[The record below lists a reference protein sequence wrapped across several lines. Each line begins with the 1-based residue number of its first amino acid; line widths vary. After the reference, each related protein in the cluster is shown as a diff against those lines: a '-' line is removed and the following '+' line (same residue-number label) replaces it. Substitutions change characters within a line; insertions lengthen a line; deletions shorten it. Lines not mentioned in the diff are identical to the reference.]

1 MANSTTTTKT
11 NTSGIPGLSL
21 RTLLDSQDAA
31 LALALVGI
39 IALMVLPLPP
49 FLLDLLITL
58 NLALSIGIIMIT
70 MYIRQPMEFDAFP
83 TVLLLVTLLRLGIN
97 ISTSRQILLT
107 GSAGKVINTFGNLV
121 VGGNYVIGVVV
132 FLMLMIIQWVVI
144 NNGAGRVAEVA
155 ARFTLDALPGK
166 QMSIDAD
173 LNAGL
178 IDESEARQ
186 RRMAIQEEADF
197 YGSMDGASKFVKGD
211 AIAAVVILVVNILG
225 GFLIGMLQHQM
236 SAMEALQNYTLV
248 TVGAGLAIQI
258 PALLVSSAAGFLV
271 TRSTSDGSMSANLTG
286 QLGNIKGMV
295 AVAVIITG
303 LSLMPG
309 LPKLP
314 FLVIGAALGSASY
327 FMWQDEE
334 QQQQDTIVQEESEK
348 LPAAPETPQDMLE
361 MIVVDPMEVEVGYGL
376 IPLVDNQNDNLLDR
390 ITYLRRQVMGDLG
403 LVLPVVR
410 VHDNLN
416 IPPQAYRIKIR
427 GEEVAQGELMVGRL
441 LAIPGSQAEPT
452 GADRDQ
458 LSGIPTTEPSFGL
471 PATWIAE
478 SQKEQAELMGY
489 TVVNPLSVLSTHL
502 AEVVR
507 SHAPDLLS
515 RQMVQEMVDQLKL
528 QTPAVV
534 EGVIPELLGLGEIQ
548 EVLRN
553 LLTERIPIRD
563 LGGILEDLANNA
575 SATRDPDI
583 LSEAVRQ
590 TMSRAISNR
599 YRDAAGFLHV
609 FTLSPRLDAFL
620 RNSLSTGEAGFTF
633 QMDANLAQEVISR
646 TGQEMEKLAQEGHQP
661 VLLCSREIRLA
672 FYRLVRRSLTNL
684 VVLAYPEVSQST
696 KVKSYS
702 MVEVPQLAGE

>member
-1 MANSTTTTKT
+1 MNTTTTT
-11 NTSGIPGLSL
+11 TPAGSADISL
-21 RTLLDSQDAA
+21 RTLLNSQDAA
-31 LALALVGI
+31 LAAALVGI
-39 IALMVLPLPP
+39 IGLMIVPLPP
-49 FLLDLLITL
+49 FVLDLLIAI
-58 NLALSIGIIMIT
+58 NLALSIGIMMIT
-70 MYIRQPMEFDAFP
+70 MYIRQPMEFNSFP
-83 TVLLLVTLLRLGIN
+83 TMLLLVTLLRLGIN
-97 ISTSRQILLT
+97 ISTSRRILMNGT
-107 GSAGKVINTFGNLV
+107 AGKVISTFGNLV

-178 IDESEARQ
+178 IDEAEAR
-186 RRMAIQEEADF
+186 RRRIAIQEEADF

-211 AIAAVVILVVNILG
+211 AIAAVVIMLVNILG
-225 GFLIGMLQHQM
+225 GFLIGMLQLNM
-236 SAMEALQNYTLV
+236 TAMEALQNYTLV

-258 PALLVSSAAGFLV
+258 PALLVSSAAGLLV
-271 TRSTSDGSMSANLTG
+271 TRSNTDGSLGANLTG
-286 QLGNIKGMV
+286 QLSNLNGMV
-295 AVAVIITG
+295 AVAVII
-303 LSLMPG
+303 SAMALMPG

-314 FLVIGAALGSASY
+314 FLLIGGVLGVVAY
-327 FMWQDEE
+327 FVWQGEQEQAIVEE
-334 QQQQDTIVQEESEK
+334 QPEPVQT
-348 LPAAPETPQDMLE
+348 APETPQDMLE

-390 ITYLRRQVMGDLG
+390 ITYLRRQVMSDLG

-441 LAIPGSQAEPT
+441 LAIPGS
-452 GADRDQ
+452 GADPADPEADQ
-458 LSGIPTTEPSFGL
+458 LQGISTTEPSFGL

-507 SHAPDLLS
+507 AHAPDLLS
-515 RQMVQEMVDQLKL
+515 RQMVQEMIDQLKL
-528 QTPAVV
+528 KTPAVV
-534 EGVIPELLGLGEIQ
+534 EGVIPDLLGLGEIQ

-553 LLTERIPIRD
+553 LLSERIPIRD
-563 LGGILEDLANNA
+563 LGGILEELASNA
-575 SATRDPDI
+575 AATRDPDI

-599 YRDAAGFLHV
+599 YRDPSGFLHV
-609 FTLSPRLDAFL
+609 FTLSPQLEAYL
-620 RNSLSTGEAGFTF
+620 RNALSSSEAGFNF
-633 QMDANLAQEVISR
+633 QIDANLAQEIITR
-646 TGQEMEKLAQEGHQP
+646 TGQEMEKLAQQGFQP

-672 FYRLVRRSLTNL
+672 FYRLVERSLPNL
-684 VVLAYPEVSQST
+684 VVLAYPEVSQDT

-702 MVEVPQLAGE
+702 MVEVPQLQVK

>member
-1 MANSTTTTKT
+1 MANTITT
-11 NTSGIPGLSL
+11 SQPEGSSQGLVL
-21 RTLLDSQDAA
+21 RTLLSSQDAA
-31 LALALVGI
+31 LAFALVGI
-39 IALMVLPLPP
+39 IALMIIPLPP
-49 FLLDLLITL
+49 FVLDMLVAL
-58 NLALSIGIIMIT
+58 NLALSIGVIMIT

-97 ISTSRQILLT
+97 ISTSRQILLH
-107 GSAGKVINTFGNLV
+107 GSAGKVIATFGNLV

-144 NNGAGRVAEVA
+144 NSGAGRVAEVA

-178 IDESEARQ
+178 IDEAQARQ
-186 RRMAIQEEADF
+186 RRLAIQEEADF
-197 YGSMDGASKFVKGD
+197 FGSMDGASKFVKGD
-211 AIAAVVILVVNILG
+211 AIAAVVIMLVNILG
-225 GFLIGMLQHQM
+225 GFLIGMFQHQM
-236 SAMEALQNYTLV
+236 SALDALQNYTLV

-258 PALLVSSAAGFLV
+258 PALLISSAAGFLV
-271 TRSTSDGSMSANLTG
+271 TRSSSDGTLGSSLTG
-286 QLGNIKGMV
+286 QLSNLKGMV
-295 AVAVIITG
+295 AVAVIISVMA
-303 LSLMPG
+303 LVPG

-314 FLVIGAALGSASY
+314 FLIIGAVLGGVSY
-327 FMWQDEE
+327 ILWQEE
-334 QQQQDTIVQEESEK
+334 QQERIVEQE
-348 LPAAPETPQDMLE
+348 PAQVQTAPETPQDMLE
-361 MIVVDPMEVEVGYGL
+361 MIVIDPMEVEVGYGL

-390 ITYLRRQVMGDLG
+390 ITYLRRQMMGDLG

-441 LAIPGSQAEPT
+441 LAIPGS
-452 GADRDQ
+452 GADFSDRERDKLQ
-458 LSGIPTTEPSFGL
+458 GIPTTEPSFGL
-471 PATWIAE
+471 PATWIGE
-478 SQKEQAELMGY
+478 TQKEQAELMGY

-502 AEVVR
+502 TEVVR

-515 RQMVQEMVDQLKL
+515 RQMVQEMINQLKL

-534 EGVIPELLGLGEIQ
+534 EGVIPEMLGLGEVQ

-553 LLTERIPIRD
+553 LLHERIPIRD
-563 LGGILEDLANNA
+563 LGGIMEELASNA

-590 TMSRAISNR
+590 SISRAISNR
-599 YRDAAGFLHV
+599 YRDPAGFLHV
-609 FTLSPRLDAFL
+609 FTLSPHLETFL
-620 RNSLSTGEAGFTF
+620 RNALRAGEGGFNF
-633 QMDANLAQEVISR
+633 QIDASLAQEIIAR
-646 TGQEMEKLAQEGHQP
+646 TGQEMESLAQEGHQP

-702 MVEVPQLAGE
+702 MVDVPQLRGEG

>member
-1 MANSTTTTKT
+1 MTTTTAS
-11 NTSGIPGLSL
+11 TSSGFSL
-21 RTLLDSQDAA
+21 RSLMNSQDIV
-31 LALALVGI
+31 LAFSLVAI
-39 IALMVLPLPP
+39 IGLMILPLPG
-49 FLLDLLITL
+49 FLIDVLIAL

-70 MYIRQPMEFDAFP
+70 MYIQQPMEFNSFP

-97 ISTSRQILLT
+97 ISTSRRILLD
-107 GSAGKVINTFGNLV
+107 GMAGKVIQTFGNLV
-121 VGGNYVIGVVV
+121 VGGNYVIGVVI

-178 IDESEARQ
+178 IDENQARF
-186 RRMAIQEEADF
+186 RRKLVQEEADF

-211 AIAAVVILVVNILG
+211 AIAAVVIMLVNILG

-236 SAMEALQNYTLV
+236 SAMEAIQNYTLV

-271 TRSTSDGSMSANLTG
+271 TRSTSDGSMGSNLTG
-286 QLGNIKGMV
+286 QLFNINGMIV
-295 AVAVIITG
+295 VAVIISA
-303 LSLMPG
+303 LALVPG
-309 LPKLP
+309 LPKIP
-314 FLVIGAALGSASY
+314 FLGIGAALGAGAY
-327 FMWQDEE
+327 FLWQES
-334 QQQQDTIVQEESEK
+334 QEEE
-348 LPAAPETPQDMLE
+348 LTEEEVQPTYHEPETPQDMLE

-390 ITYLRRQVMGDLG
+390 ITYLRRQVMNELG

-441 LAIPGSQAEPT
+441 LAIPGAQA
-452 GADRDQ
+452 DVDQ
-458 LSGIPTTEPSFGL
+458 QGTDGLQGIATTEPSFGL

-478 SQKEQAELMGY
+478 SQKSQAELMGY
-489 TVVNPLSVLSTHL
+489 TVVSPLSVLSTHL

-507 SHAPDLLS
+507 SHGPDLLG
-515 RQMVQEMVDQLKL
+515 RQMVQEMIDQLKL

-534 EGVIPELLGLGEIQ
+534 EGVIPELLSLGEIQ

-553 LLTERIPIRD
+553 LLSERIPIRD
-563 LGGILEDLANNA
+563 LGGILEVLANNA
-575 SATRDPDI
+575 TATRDTDI

-590 TMSRAISNR
+590 TFARTISNR
-599 YRDAAGFLHV
+599 YRDPAGYLHV
-609 FTLSPRLDAFL
+609 FTLAPQLEAYL
-620 RNSLSTGEAGFTF
+620 RNALSSSDGGFVF
-633 QMDANLAQEVISR
+633 QIDANLAQSIISR
-646 TGQEMEKLAQEGHQP
+646 IGEEMERVAREGHQP
-661 VLLCSREIRLA
+661 ILICSREIRLA
-672 FYRLVRRSLTNL
+672 VYRLIRRSLTNL

-702 MVEVPQLAGE
+702 MVNIPQLPGE

>member
-1 MANSTTTTKT
+1 MAKPMTTSQTEV
-11 NTSGIPGLSL
+11 SSPGISL
-21 RTLLDSQDAA
+21 RDLLSSQDAA
-31 LALALVGI
+31 LAFALVGI
-39 IALMVLPLPP
+39 IALMILPLPP
-49 FLLDLLITL
+49 FVLDMLIAL
-58 NLALSIGIIMIT
+58 NLALSIGVIMIT
-70 MYIRQPMEFDAFP
+70 MYIRHPMEFDAFP

-97 ISTSRQILLT
+97 ISTSRQILLN
-107 GSAGKVINTFGNLV
+107 GSAGKVIETFGNLV

-178 IDESEARQ
+178 IDEAEARQ
-186 RRMAIQEEADF
+186 RRLAIQEEADF
-197 YGSMDGASKFVKGD
+197 FGSMDGASKFVKGD
-211 AIAAVVILVVNILG
+211 AIAAVVIMLVNILG

-236 SAMEALQNYTLV
+236 SAMDALQNYTLV

-258 PALLVSSAAGFLV
+258 PALLISSAAGFLV
-271 TRSTSDGSMSANLTG
+271 TRSSSDGTMGANLTG
-286 QLGNIKGMV
+286 QLSNLKGMV
-295 AVAVIITG
+295 AVAVIT
-303 LSLMPG
+303 SLMALVPG

-314 FLVIGAALGSASY
+314 FLLIGAALGGVSY
-327 FMWQDEE
+327 LLWQEE
-334 QQQQDTIVQEESEK
+334 QQDMVVEQE
-348 LPAAPETPQDMLE
+348 PPQVPTAPETPQDMLE

-390 ITYLRRQVMGDLG
+390 ITYLRRQVMSDLG

-441 LAIPGSQAEPT
+441 LAIPGS
-452 GADRDQ
+452 GADFSNQERDKLQ
-458 LSGIPTTEPSFGL
+458 GIPTTEPSFGL
-471 PATWIAE
+471 PATWIGE
-478 SQKEQAELMGY
+478 SQKDQAELMGY

-507 SHAPDLLS
+507 GHAPDLLS
-515 RQMVQEMVDQLKL
+515 RQMVQEMIDQLKL

-548 EVLRN
+548 EVLRI
-553 LLTERIPIRD
+553 LLQERIPIRD
-563 LGGILEDLANNA
+563 LGGILEELASNA

-590 TMSRAISNR
+590 SMSRAISNR
-599 YRDAAGFLHV
+599 YRDEAGFLHV
-609 FTLSPRLDAFL
+609 FTLSPHLEAFL
-620 RNSLSTGEAGFTF
+620 RNSLSAGEGGFNF
-633 QMDANLAQEVISR
+633 QMDASLAQEIIAR

-672 FYRLVRRSLTNL
+672 FYRLVQRSLTNL

-702 MVEVPQLAGE
+702 MVDVPQLSGEDLQ

>member
-1 MANSTTTTKT
+1 MN
-11 NTSGIPGLSL
+11 
-21 RTLLDSQDAA
+21 SQDIV
-31 LALALVGI
+31 LAFSLVAI
-39 IALMVLPLPP
+39 IGLMILPLPG
-49 FLLDLLITL
+49 FIIDVLIAL

-70 MYIRQPMEFDAFP
+70 MYIQQPMEFNSFP

-97 ISTSRQILLT
+97 ISTSRRILLD
-107 GSAGKVINTFGNLV
+107 GMAGKVIQTFGNLV
-121 VGGNYVIGVVV
+121 VGGNYVIGVVI

-178 IDESEARQ
+178 IDENQARL
-186 RRMAIQEEADF
+186 RRKLVQEEADF

-211 AIAAVVILVVNILG
+211 AIAAVVIMLVNILG

-271 TRSTSDGSMSANLTG
+271 TRSTSDGSMGSNLTG
-286 QLGNIKGMV
+286 QLFNINGMIV
-295 AVAVIITG
+295 VAVIISA
-303 LSLMPG
+303 LALVPG
-309 LPKLP
+309 LPKIP
-314 FLVIGAALGSASY
+314 FLGIGAALGAGAY
-327 FMWQDEE
+327 FLWQES
-334 QQQQDTIVQEESEK
+334 QEEE
-348 LPAAPETPQDMLE
+348 LTEEEVQPTYHEPETPQDMLE

-390 ITYLRRQVMGDLG
+390 ITYLRRQVMNELG

-441 LAIPGSQAEPT
+441 LAIPGAQA
-452 GADRDQ
+452 DVDQ
-458 LSGIPTTEPSFGL
+458 QGTDGLQGIATTEPSFGL

-478 SQKEQAELMGY
+478 SQKSQAELMGY
-489 TVVNPLSVLSTHL
+489 TVVSPLSVLSTHL

-507 SHAPDLLS
+507 SHGPDLLG
-515 RQMVQEMVDQLKL
+515 RQMVQEMIDQLKL

-534 EGVIPELLGLGEIQ
+534 EGVIPELLSLGEIQ

-553 LLTERIPIRD
+553 LLSERIPIRD
-563 LGGILEDLANNA
+563 LGGILEVLANNA
-575 SATRDPDI
+575 TATRDTDI

-590 TMSRAISNR
+590 TFARTISNR
-599 YRDAAGFLHV
+599 YRDPAGYLHV
-609 FTLSPRLDAFL
+609 FTLAPQLEAYL
-620 RNSLSTGEAGFTF
+620 RNALSSSDGGFVF
-633 QMDANLAQEVISR
+633 QIDANLAQSIISR
-646 TGQEMEKLAQEGHQP
+646 IGEEMERVAREGHQP
-661 VLLCSREIRLA
+661 ILICSREIRLA
-672 FYRLVRRSLTNL
+672 VYRLIRRSLTNL

-702 MVEVPQLAGE
+702 MVNIPQLPGE